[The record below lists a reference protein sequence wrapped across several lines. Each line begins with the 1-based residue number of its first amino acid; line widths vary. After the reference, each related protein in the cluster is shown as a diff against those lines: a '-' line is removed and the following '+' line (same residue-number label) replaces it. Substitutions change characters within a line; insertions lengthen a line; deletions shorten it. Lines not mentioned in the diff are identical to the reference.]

1 MSGIWALIYTTFF
14 SYAIFAACCI
24 LMCYDK
30 KRDLFWMKAASVC
43 LISMIVTSIIGVA
56 LL

>member
-1 MSGIWALIYTTFF
+1 MSGIWALIYATFF
-14 SYAIFAACCI
+14 SYAIFAICCI

-30 KRDLFWMKAASVC
+30 KRELFWMKAASVC